1 MPARSP
7 QQGEGPPS
15 RSKGFPLDTSRP
27 PLRAR
32 GRFPSFEGG
41 VGKVISIRSKRGA
54 GESILLTSPRWW
66 VIVLGM
72 RERIWGR
79 KRTAAAIILGLV
91 LLLAP
96 GGANRAQQ
104 NGSPTRPGADYMRDV
119 LRRNTK
125 PIGLKED
132 KLLQELLK
140 QSNMKWAIRSSGR
153 HILD

>member
-1 MPARSP
+1 MIMRI
-7 QQGEGPPS
+7 
-15 RSKGFPLDTSRP
+15 
-27 PLRAR
+27 
-32 GRFPSFEGG
+32 GRYQ
-41 VGKVISIRSKRGA
+41 
-54 GESILLTSPRWW
+54 
-66 VIVLGM
+66 
-72 RERIWGR
+72 
-79 KRTAAAIILGLV
+79 RTAIAALLGLG

-104 NGSPTRPGADYMRDV
+104 NGSTVRPGTDYMRDV

-140 QSNMKWAIRSSGR
+140 QSNMKWAIRASGR

>member
-1 MPARSP
+1 M
-7 QQGEGPPS
+7 
-15 RSKGFPLDTSRP
+15 
-27 PLRAR
+27 RAR
-32 GRFPSFEGG
+32 
-41 VGKVISIRSKRGA
+41 
-54 GESILLTSPRWW
+54 
-66 VIVLGM
+66 
-72 RERIWGR
+72 IWR
-79 KRTAAAIILGLV
+79 CKRTAAAVILGLG

-104 NGSPTRPGADYMRDV
+104 NGAANKPGADYMRDV

>member
-1 MPARSP
+1 M
-7 QQGEGPPS
+7 
-15 RSKGFPLDTSRP
+15 
-27 PLRAR
+27 
-32 GRFPSFEGG
+32 
-41 VGKVISIRSKRGA
+41 
-54 GESILLTSPRWW
+54 LTSPGQRF
-66 VIVLGM
+66 IVLRM
-72 RERIWGR
+72 LTRIWR
-79 KRTAAAIILGLV
+79 YKRNAIAALLGLAI
-91 LLLAP
+91 LLAP

-104 NGSPTRPGADYMRDV
+104 NGSVNRPGADYMRDV

>member
-1 MPARSP
+1 MS
-7 QQGEGPPS
+7 
-15 RSKGFPLDTSRP
+15 
-27 PLRAR
+27 
-32 GRFPSFEGG
+32 
-41 VGKVISIRSKRGA
+41 V
-54 GESILLTSPRWW
+54 
-66 VIVLGM
+66 
-72 RERIWGR
+72 RIWGR
-79 KRTAAAIILGLV
+79 RRAAAAVLLGLGI
-91 LLLAP
+91 LLAP

-104 NGSPTRPGADYMRDV
+104 NGSANRPGADYMRDV